1 MDPDT
6 VKEIAC
12 TLPLPV
18 IEHLW
23 RQPVADVARK
33 TLTVDVVD
41 LISELEQHT
50 ADRLLQKKWLTTIQ
64 AFAVAPTIAAATRS
78 VSTPPPNSA
87 KNVCGDDTKSSPA
100 SPSKGTP
107 LHTQGGAFGI
117 AAAALNPLAMTIR
130 RADVEAVLLEASSTS
145 QDGKVYLA
153 SSATREEGNDEASAA
168 VKRQLLASPAAAP
181 ARINDDDVPDVDDD
195 DGGNSPP
202 SFLKRNGGHRLED
215 AALFLGDAMS
225 SNLTSCPPEVFVVMN
240 NQRCRQSHTPLMQD
254 RFHPTEAL
262 LRDSSA
268 WSLYERAEH
277 MLENAFQIGISF
289 EDASL
294 VFSRAGREFDRGEDA
309 AVMAGNCFVRAA
321 DCRRCVC
328 DFDAEAELLVD
339 AAEAYARGDASP
351 RCKHAAVAAL
361 RDAVRIYEKEER
373 PMKSAKHARQAAEYA
388 VDGGMLL
395 DAITLLH
402 YAANVYHGRLR
413 MPADARVCLARATA
427 VCVMDAGNYLEAIAC
442 LEKTADIC
450 QSEKEQAFALFRAL
464 VCRMACVP
472 PGWGAEAVEAIHDI
486 RDVFNSYSD
495 CCSALLIG
503 PENDCI
509 EQALAGLLAEDPDKV
524 ESAFGKYVRSHT
536 LEEWVEP
543 LFWAIHASALQRK
556 SQHLRLYT
564 L

>member
-202 SFLKRNGGHRLED
+202 SIGRCCPFPWRCHELEPYLLPTRGVCCHEQPALPSEPH
-215 AALFLGDAMS
+215 AA
-225 SNLTSCPPEVFVVMN
+225 
-240 NQRCRQSHTPLMQD
+240 H
-254 RFHPTEAL
+254 
-262 LRDSSA
+262 
-268 WSLYERAEH
+268 
-277 MLENAFQIGISF
+277 
-289 EDASL
+289 
-294 VFSRAGREFDRGEDA
+294 AGSIPSDRGPVA
-309 AVMAGNCFVRAA
+309 RLQC
-321 DCRRCVC
+321 
-328 DFDAEAELLVD
+328 LV
-339 AAEAYARGDASP
+339 S
-351 RCKHAAVAAL
+351 L
-361 RDAVRIYEKEER
+361 RE
-373 PMKSAKHARQAAEYA
+373 
-388 VDGGMLL
+388 G
-395 DAITLLH
+395 
-402 YAANVYHGRLR
+402 
-413 MPADARVCLARATA
+413 
-427 VCVMDAGNYLEAIAC
+427 
-442 LEKTADIC
+442 
-450 QSEKEQAFALFRAL
+450 
-464 VCRMACVP
+464 
-472 PGWGAEAVEAIHDI
+472 
-486 RDVFNSYSD
+486 
-495 CCSALLIG
+495 
-503 PENDCI
+503 
-509 EQALAGLLAEDPDKV
+509 
-524 ESAFGKYVRSHT
+524 
-536 LEEWVEP
+536 
-543 LFWAIHASALQRK
+543 
-556 SQHLRLYT
+556 
-564 L
+564 